1 MSIQR
6 VFLKGCRADFDKT
19 SKVVLALR
27 ITSVLFG
34 CDALSYFE
42 GSTVVNFLSKD
53 QALRLI
59 KCSDI

>member
-19 SKVVLALR
+19 STFVLALR

-34 CDALSYFE
+34 YDALSYFE

-53 QALRLI
+53 
-59 KCSDI
+59 